1 MLFHHGS
8 TNGHYIKSTFRKTI
22 YYTIFWMKK
31 EAIILVFDV
40 EYCSSNSPIN
50 GECDNVERHYRRH
63 QQNAVCCIIYFT
75 HIPFRHFLNSTQSS
89 FTYNDIQCPH
99 CAKKAFTSA
108 FVAYPP
114 DSDNPS
120 SSAHSSSE

>member
-40 EYCSSNSPIN
+40 DIAHPI
-50 GECDNVERHYRRH
+50 V
-63 QQNAVCCIIYFT
+63 Q
-75 HIPFRHFLNSTQSS
+75 
-89 FTYNDIQCPH
+89 
-99 CAKKAFTSA
+99 
-108 FVAYPP
+108 
-114 DSDNPS
+114 
-120 SSAHSSSE
+120 